1 MTSQVTRET
10 IDLNGLLAR
19 AKNASA
25 GAVLLFSGDVRD
37 HSEGRA
43 VDFLEYETHES
54 MAQKQV
60 AEIVMEAKSRWD
72 LHYVEVIHRFGK
84 MRISD
89 CSIGIVVASSHRKDA
104 YEASRFIIDTVK
116 KSVPIWKKE
125 HFTNGQAIW
134 VEGCEA
140 SSVSELNKNSSAT

>member
-1 MTSQVTRET
+1 MTSQVTREI
-10 IDLNGLLAR
+10 IDLNSLLAR
-19 AKNASA
+19 AKNSAA
-25 GAVLLFSGDVRD
+25 GAVLLFSGDVRN
-37 HSEGRA
+37 HSDGRA
-43 VDFLEYETHES
+43 VDCLEYETHER
-54 MAQKQV
+54 MAEKQI
-60 AEIVMEAKSRWD
+60 AEIVLEAKRRWE

-104 YEASRFIIDTVK
+104 YAASRFIIDTVK

-140 SSVSELNKNSSAT
+140 YSVAELHNSSAAT

>member
-1 MTSQVTRET
+1 M
-10 IDLNGLLAR
+10 AR
-19 AKNASA
+19 TKNAAA
-25 GAVLLFSGDVRD
+25 GAILLFSGDVRD

-54 MAQKQV
+54 MAQKQI
-60 AEIVMEAKSRWD
+60 AEIIVEAKSRWE

-84 MRISD
+84 MRVSD

-104 YEASRFIIDTVK
+104 YAASKFIIDTVK

-125 HFTNGQAIW
+125 HFTNGKAIW
-134 VEGCEA
+134 VKGCEA
-140 SSVSELNKNSSAT
+140 VSVAELKKSSTAT

>member
-1 MTSQVTRET
+1 MTSQVTREK

-19 AKNASA
+19 AKNAAA

-37 HSEGRA
+37 HSEDRA

-54 MAQKQV
+54 MAQKQI
-60 AEIVMEAKSRWD
+60 AEIVLEAKNRWE
-72 LHYVEVIHRFGK
+72 LHHVEVVHRFGK
-84 MRISD
+84 MQISD
-89 CSIGIVVASSHRKDA
+89 SSIGIVVASSHRKDA
-104 YEASRFIIDTVK
+104 YAASRFIIDTVK

-140 SSVSELNKNSSAT
+140 SSVAELNKSSSAT

>member
-1 MTSQVTRET
+1 MTSQVTREK

-19 AKNASA
+19 AKNAAA

-37 HSEGRA
+37 HSEDRA

-54 MAQKQV
+54 MAQKQI
-60 AEIVMEAKSRWD
+60 AEIVLEAKNRWE
-72 LHYVEVIHRFGK
+72 LHHAEVVHRFGK
-84 MRISD
+84 MQISD
-89 CSIGIVVASSHRKDA
+89 CSIGIAVASSHRKDA
-104 YEASRFIIDTVK
+104 YAASRFIIDTVK

-140 SSVSELNKNSSAT
+140 SSVAELNKSSAAT

>member
-1 MTSQVTRET
+1 MTSQVTREK

-19 AKNASA
+19 AKNAAA

-37 HSEGRA
+37 HSEDWA

-54 MAQKQV
+54 MAQKQI
-60 AEIVMEAKSRWD
+60 AEIVVEAKNRWE
-72 LHYVEVIHRFGK
+72 LHHVEVVHRFGK
-84 MRISD
+84 MQISD
-89 CSIGIVVASSHRKDA
+89 CSIGIVVSSSHRKDA
-104 YEASRFIIDTVK
+104 YAASRFIIDTVK

-125 HFTNGQAIW
+125 HFRNGQAIW

-140 SSVSELNKNSSAT
+140 SSVAELNKSSAAT

>member
-19 AKNASA
+19 AKNAAA

-54 MAQKQV
+54 MAQKQI
-60 AEIVMEAKSRWD
+60 AEIVLEAKKP
-72 LHYVEVIHRFGK
+72 LGPAL
-84 MRISD
+84 
-89 CSIGIVVASSHRKDA
+89 CGSHP
-104 YEASRFIIDTVK
+104 
-116 KSVPIWKKE
+116 PIWQNADLRLFYWYRGGE
-125 HFTNGQAIW
+125 FTSKR
-134 VEGCEA
+134 C
-140 SSVSELNKNSSAT
+140 L

>member
-10 IDLNGLLAR
+10 IDLNRLLAR
-19 AKNASA
+19 AKNSAA
-25 GAVLLFSGDVRD
+25 GAVLLFSGDVRN

-54 MAQKQV
+54 MAQKQIT
-60 AEIVMEAKSRWD
+60 EIVVEAKNRWD
-72 LHYVEVIHRFGK
+72 LHYVEIIHRFGK

-104 YEASRFIIDTVK
+104 YAASRFIIDTVK

-125 HFTNGQAIW
+125 YFTNGQAIW

-140 SSVSELNKNSSAT
+140 SSVAELNKNSSAT

>member
-1 MTSQVTRET
+1 M
-10 IDLNGLLAR
+10 
-19 AKNASA
+19 
-25 GAVLLFSGDVRD
+25 
-37 HSEGRA
+37 
-43 VDFLEYETHES
+43 DFLEYETHES
-54 MAQKQV
+54 MAQKQI
-60 AEIVMEAKSRWD
+60 AEIVVEAKNRWD

-84 MRISD
+84 MQISD

-104 YEASRFIIDTVK
+104 YAASRFIIDTVK

-140 SSVSELNKNSSAT
+140 SSVAELNKNSLAT

>member
-1 MTSQVTRET
+1 MISQVTRET
-10 IDLNGLLAR
+10 IDLKSLLAR
-19 AKNASA
+19 AKNSAA
-25 GAVLLFSGDVRD
+25 GAVLLFSGDVRN

-54 MAQKQV
+54 MAQKQI
-60 AEIVMEAKSRWD
+60 AEIVVEAKNRWD
-72 LHYVEVIHRFGK
+72 LQYVEVIHRFGK
-84 MRISD
+84 MQISD

-104 YEASRFIIDTVK
+104 YAASRFIIDTVK

-140 SSVSELNKNSSAT
+140 SSVAELNKNSSAT

>member
-1 MTSQVTRET
+1 MTSQVTREK

-19 AKNASA
+19 AKNAAA

-37 HSEGRA
+37 HSEDWA
-43 VDFLEYETHES
+43 VDFLEYETYES
-54 MAQKQV
+54 MAQKQI
-60 AEIVMEAKSRWD
+60 AEIVVEAKNRWD
-72 LHYVEVIHRFGK
+72 LHYAEVIHRFGK

-104 YEASRFIIDTVK
+104 YEASKFIIDTVK

-140 SSVSELNKNSSAT
+140 SSVAELNKSSAAT

>member
-1 MTSQVTRET
+1 MTSQVTREK

-19 AKNASA
+19 AQNAAA

-37 HSEGRA
+37 HSEDWA
-43 VDFLEYETHES
+43 VDFLEYETYES
-54 MAQKQV
+54 MAQKQI
-60 AEIVMEAKSRWD
+60 AEIVVEAKNRWE
-72 LHYVEVIHRFGK
+72 LHHVEVVHRFGK
-84 MRISD
+84 MQISD

-104 YEASRFIIDTVK
+104 YAASRFIIDTVK

-134 VEGCEA
+134 VKGCEA
-140 SSVSELNKNSSAT
+140 ASVAELKKSSTAT

>member
-19 AKNASA
+19 AKNAAA

-54 MAQKQV
+54 MAQKQI
-60 AEIVMEAKSRWD
+60 AEIVVEAKTAGTCIMWKSSTD
-72 LHYVEVIHRFGK
+72 LAKCGSPTVLLVSWWRVHIEKMPMKPVDSLLIRLKSQFQFGRK
-84 MRISD
+84 NTSQMGRRS
-89 CSIGIVVASSHRKDA
+89 GLKVVRH
-104 YEASRFIIDTVK
+104 
-116 KSVPIWKKE
+116 PLLQ
-125 HFTNGQAIW
+125 N
-134 VEGCEA
+134 
-140 SSVSELNKNSSAT
+140 

>member
-19 AKNASA
+19 AKNAAA

-54 MAQKQV
+54 MAQKQI
-60 AEIVMEAKSRWD
+60 AEIVVEAKNHWD
-72 LHYVEVIHRFGK
+72 VHYVEVIHRFGK

-140 SSVSELNKNSSAT
+140 SSVAELKKNSSAT

>member
-1 MTSQVTRET
+1 MTSQVTREK

-19 AKNASA
+19 AKNAAA

-37 HSEGRA
+37 HSEDWA

-54 MAQKQV
+54 MAQKQI
-60 AEIVMEAKSRWD
+60 AEIVVEAKNCWD

-89 CSIGIVVASSHRKDA
+89 CSIGIVVASSHRKDT

-140 SSVSELNKNSSAT
+140 SSVAELNKNSSAT

>member
-1 MTSQVTRET
+1 MTSQVTREK

-19 AKNASA
+19 AKNAAA

-37 HSEGRA
+37 HSEDWA

-54 MAQKQV
+54 MAQKQI
-60 AEIVMEAKSRWD
+60 AEIVVEAKNRWD

-89 CSIGIVVASSHRKDA
+89 CSIGIVIASSHRKDA

-140 SSVSELNKNSSAT
+140 SSLEELNNNFAAT

>member
-10 IDLNGLLAR
+10 IDLNSLLAR
-19 AKNASA
+19 AKNRAA
-25 GAVLLFSGDVRD
+25 GAVLLFSGDVRN
-37 HSEGRA
+37 HSKGRA

-54 MAQKQV
+54 MAQKQI
-60 AEIVMEAKSRWD
+60 AEIVVEAKNRWD

-84 MRISD
+84 MQISD

-104 YEASRFIIDTVK
+104 YAASRFIIDTVK

-140 SSVSELNKNSSAT
+140 SSVTELNKNFAAT